1 MPRPIA
7 GLDDRKD
14 DISKW
19 IHEDSLT
26 LVGVVD
32 KLKTEHNV
40 ICRKRTLERNLK
52 LWGFSKRVKVDKTAV
67 QEELI
72 KWFRGPHLTDQAI
85 CARLHETGHAINVR
99 TVMETRKKLGL
110 HKRIRPDTNEDD
122 LLNTIKDL
130 LQVEYQDEKVLKM
143 QRSELYSYLRQK
155 YPDLNIVGRDRV
167 FTIARDMNPTL
178 KRRYPKGDPLY
189 QNRPH
194 KLSGKRLAAKL
205 AKDAAAAVL
214 STTANQSHD
223 DSVSFNEPEYSPSV
237 DDHQPLRP
245 YESLR
250 CNPAAMSDH
259 ESSAVQRSLAAPE
272 QVLNPSLRVKSLEEE
287 NEDLYRRL
295 RNQEAEMQYMRQA
308 YNDLRARDGLN
319 KPVHDE
325 TSPLVSVAET
335 TEAQDHRVDNSGER
349 EFGGA
354 IGVSCMMIGF
364 PLLMYY
370 MWIGATFYSG
380 HIPSR
385 TPGQSWSQFFSH
397 LFDLCYEHAFPHA
410 KAWTIYWTFLIFE
423 GACYLYMPGVYGKG
437 KRLPSLGGKQLEYYC
452 SAVWSWYT
460 TIILAIIL
468 HVSGLFPLYTL
479 IDEFGSIMS
488 VAIISGFVV
497 SIIAYFSALSRGAEH
512 RMTGSP
518 IYDFFMGA
526 ELNPRLFTWLDFK
539 MFFEVRIPWYIL
551 FLTTLGACARQY
563 ETYGYVSGEAWFL
576 LMAHFLDMYFE
587 KWGFMLIF
595 WNLAGVPLSYCHCTL
610 YIANHNPSEYAWPT
624 WALTLLFIA
633 YLFVYWIWDTAN
645 SQKNMFRAQE
655 RGVALN
661 RKTFPQLPYKAVK
674 NPVSIKTK
682 TGDSILCDGWCT

>member
-1 MPRPIA
+1 MGRRLSVLCGSTQILLTRHA
-7 GLDDRKD
+7 HSMELTRKLYYSSLLSYFS
-14 DISKW
+14 IS
-19 IHEDSLT
+19 
-26 LVGVVD
+26 VGVFR
-32 KLKTEHNV
+32 NV
-40 ICRKRTLERNLK
+40 GSTSRVLPTALRLENIETLSHSRRIPVASSTNHIQVCTLRFNKDMPQSKSRMEIAHFSLEPLRRGASNFPRT
-52 LWGFSKRVKVDKTAV
+52 
-67 QEELI
+67 
-72 KWFRGPHLTDQAI
+72 
-85 CARLHETGHAINVR
+85 
-99 TVMETRKKLGL
+99 
-110 HKRIRPDTNEDD
+110 
-122 LLNTIKDL
+122 
-130 LQVEYQDEKVLKM
+130 
-143 QRSELYSYLRQK
+143 
-155 YPDLNIVGRDRV
+155 
-167 FTIARDMNPTL
+167 
-178 KRRYPKGDPLY
+178 
-189 QNRPH
+189 
-194 KLSGKRLAAKL
+194 GKRGLRGASQTIQGPEAITNAFSYVISIKPNSL
-205 AKDAAAAVL
+205 LVMIFVVLEYTLGFVGIFVL
-214 STTANQSHD
+214 SILCLHHGRHIFSQNSI
-223 DSVSFNEPEYSPSV
+223 
-237 DDHQPLRP
+237 
-245 YESLR
+245 
-250 CNPAAMSDH
+250 
-259 ESSAVQRSLAAPE
+259 VQ
-272 QVLNPSLRVKSLEEE
+272 
-287 NEDLYRRL
+287 
-295 RNQEAEMQYMRQA
+295 
-308 YNDLRARDGLN
+308 DGLN

-335 TEAQDHRVDNSGER
+335 TGAEDHRVDNSGER

-354 IGVSCMMIGF
+354 IGVSGMMIGF

-385 TPGQSWSQFFSH
+385 TPGQSWDQFFSH
-397 LFDLCYEHAFPHA
+397 LFDLCYEHAFPHT

-460 TIILAIIL
+460 TIILAIVF
-468 HVSGLFPLYTL
+468 HFSGLFPLYTL

-576 LMAHFLDMYFE
+576 LMAHFLYANACSKGEELIITSWDMYFE

-610 YIANHNPSEYAWPT
+610 YIANHDPSEYAWPT
-624 WALTLLFIA
+624 WALTLLFVA

-682 TGDSILCDGWCT
+682 TGDSILCDGWYGKARKIHYTCDLFFALSWGAITGFNSPFPWFYPLFFSCMIVHRAIRDIQKCRAKYGDAWMEYEKRVPWLFIPVGLRLCCCPGVDANVLLQYVI